1 MSGKYIQ
8 DGNFDQLDFTINPVP
23 AGDYE
28 NCQFNNCN
36 FSNFVFSAFVFT
48 ECLFTACN
56 FSMAKLAGSAFRDV
70 KFKDCKMI
78 GLHFESCNPFLFEA
92 QFENCQLNLSSF
104 YQMKIKKTKFLNC
117 GLQEVDFTG
126 ADLTGGIFNTCDL
139 AGATFDKTQLEKAD
153 LRTAYNYSINPELN
167 KIKKAKFSLPGIAG
181 LLDKYDIEID

>member
-1 MSGKYIQ
+1 
-8 DGNFDQLDFTINPVP
+8 
-23 AGDYE
+23 
-28 NCQFNNCN
+28 
-36 FSNFVFSAFVFT
+36 
-48 ECLFTACN
+48 
-56 FSMAKLAGSAFRDV
+56 
-70 KFKDCKMI
+70 
-78 GLHFESCNPFLFEA
+78 
-92 QFENCQLNLSSF
+92 
-104 YQMKIKKTKFLNC
+104 MKIKKTKFINC